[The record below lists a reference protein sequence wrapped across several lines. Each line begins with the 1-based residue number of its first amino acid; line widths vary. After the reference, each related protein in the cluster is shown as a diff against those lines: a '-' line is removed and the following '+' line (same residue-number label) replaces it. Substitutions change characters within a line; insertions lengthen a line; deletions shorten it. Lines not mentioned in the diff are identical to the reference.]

1 MTKMKIK
8 KGDQVV
14 ILSGDDKGK
23 SGEVVKAMPKEGKV
37 VVSGVNLVK
46 RHTKP
51 SQTTSG
57 GIVTKE
63 APIHVSN
70 VAIVDPKTKKPAR
83 VGYRFEE
90 VDGKQV
96 KVRVTVGKNAT
107 VKAQSM
113 ISEDVKEGETV

>member
-14 ILSGDDKGK
+14 VLSGDDKGK

-51 SQTTSG
+51 SQTTPG

-70 VAIVDPKTKKPAR
+70 VALVDAKSGKATK
-83 VGYRFEE
+83 VGYKT
-90 VDGKQV
+90 VDGK
-96 KVRVTVGKNAT
+96 KVRVARK
-107 VKAQSM
+107 S
-113 ISEDVKEGETV
+113 GEVIDK